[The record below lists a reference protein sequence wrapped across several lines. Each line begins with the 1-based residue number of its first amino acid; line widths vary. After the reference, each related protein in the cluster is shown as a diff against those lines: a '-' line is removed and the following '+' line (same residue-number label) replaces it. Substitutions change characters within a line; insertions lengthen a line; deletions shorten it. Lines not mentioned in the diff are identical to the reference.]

1 MKRCTMLVSVSTLMD
16 KQICFLLSCI
26 RKEIWSVL
34 SCTSPTGD
42 AVWPQRRY
50 QSTIKG
56 GSILTRG
63 PDIYGRLSWRNPPEK
78 FCFWQTVQTCIRE
91 EKSLF
96 RASKAKGII
105 AHPNERINKVHRGIQ
120 SSGKQLIMRMQSL
133 RLDSYTKTCQPGLT
147 LKLFL

>member
-1 MKRCTMLVSVSTLMD
+1 MHHARASQHPDGQANMFSAELHHKGNLERLKLHQPHWRCSMTSEEMSVNH
-16 KQICFLLSCI
+16 
-26 RKEIWSVL
+26 
-34 SCTSPTGD
+34 
-42 AVWPQRRY
+42 QRGQY
-50 QSTIKG
+50 PH
-56 GSILTRG
+56 RG
-63 PDIYGRLSWRNPPEK
+63 PDIYGRLSWRNPPER

-96 RASKAKGII
+96 RTSRAKGII
-105 AHPNERINKVHRGIQ
+105 AHPNEGINKVHRGIQ